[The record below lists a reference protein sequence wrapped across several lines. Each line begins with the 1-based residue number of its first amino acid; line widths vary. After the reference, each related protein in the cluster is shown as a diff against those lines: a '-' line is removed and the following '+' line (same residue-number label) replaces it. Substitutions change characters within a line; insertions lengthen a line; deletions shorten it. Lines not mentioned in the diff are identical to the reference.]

1 MKTIYFVRH
10 AKSSWDDVS
19 LDDHD
24 RPLNGRGRR
33 DAPMMARR
41 LLGIDVVPDGLLC
54 STARRA
60 RETAA
65 AFAEVLN
72 IATSEQRYEA
82 ALYHAWSPT
91 IEQQI
96 RALPDHW
103 DTILLFGHNPGYTDL
118 ANRLQNEHHIGNLP
132 TCGIVGA
139 RSQVE
144 TWADFSLAEAR
155 RIAYLYPK
163 QTK

>member
-10 AKSSWDDVS
+10 AKSSWDDPT

-24 RPLNGRGRR
+24 RPLNGRGQR
-33 DAPMMARR
+33 DAPVMARR
-41 LLGIDVVPDGLLC
+41 LLGIDVVPDGLLS
-54 STARRA
+54 STSVRTRQ
-60 RETAA
+60 TAA
-65 AFAEVLN
+65 VFAEVL
-72 IATSEQRYEA
+72 AVSPAEQRYEE

-96 RALPDHW
+96 RSLPDHW
-103 DTILLFGHNPGYTDL
+103 GTVLVFGHNPGYTDL
-118 ANRLQNEHHIGNLP
+118 ANRLQNEGHIGNLP

-139 RSQVE
+139 SSRIDS
-144 TWADFSLAEAR
+144 WADFKLADAR
-155 RIAYLYPK
+155 RIAYFYPK